1 MPHAFVTVAIPF
13 QAERA
18 AAVEAYLN
26 ELGNPPAEAIRQ
38 KLDDAGF
45 VHFMSMWVV
54 EGDGSAPNH
63 IIIEMNADGTV
74 EEVTA
79 KLAETMGPEI
89 SGLFDKAGIDRGQ
102 ESLAKFLAAH
112 HQGVGQGWFSTP
124 GVNFDGTPQLTVGQI
139 RREAELA
146 HDVTEMLDTVRGKTA
161 LATLDAVRERLWN
174 DEASKWAFVAAP
186 APSLDPA
193 PPPSRA
199 ILPIVSSLVAN
210 FFWPLLAMAAVVLIV
225 VWVLGGFA
233 LAAWI
238 TLLVVAV
245 ELGLLVAVYLAL
257 RRAEQIDIPDDLPPS
272 PERVGEYMK
281 REGRAAQ
288 SHLAAAS
295 TLKPGSL
302 RHLTLRLGL
311 WFAGILA
318 AHFSRPGFLGSTG
331 VIHFARWILLPGS
344 DKLLFMSN
352 YDGVWESYL
361 EDFIERASQGVTGIW
376 SNTVGFPKSENL
388 IFKGANDGDRLRR
401 WTRRQQRTT
410 RFWYTAYPD
419 LTLNRIRVN
428 AAIRQG
434 ISQAKSEADA
444 TDWLSCFGSEP
455 TLPATLETSEI
466 PTLVFG
472 GLGRLPRSR
481 SLLVRLSANVDDAK
495 AWLAGLEAEIA
506 YGDTRGATTAVV
518 AGLSTSGLIKLG
530 LTATDLESFPLA
542 FQHGST
548 APWRA
553 SALGDTGRNDP
564 AGWLWGGPDDAVD
577 AILILYAA
585 TQKALDAMT
594 AAKRKQARSHGHEIT
609 YELPLAPLP
618 TKADKTG
625 VRVREPFG
633 FADGISQ
640 PRIRGAGRPA
650 GNGQA
655 IHMVEPGEFIIGYP
669 DNLGYLP
676 PSPSVAAEADPD
688 NILPA
693 LGADPFRQRPRFVP
707 TAPAARRDL
716 GRNGSFLVARQ
727 LEQDREGFD
736 AFLEEAASQV
746 GADRKAQD
754 AGATSLEDW
763 IAAKMVGRWKDGSS
777 LVRNP
782 LAPSTATQAS
792 TTARQDNDFLLG
804 EEDPAGERCPLGAH
818 IRRAN
823 PRETFD
829 PGSQQQLAISNRHR
843 ILRVGR
849 PYGPDGDGKEGLLFM
864 CLNTDIDRQFGF
876 IQQTWALAPSFHGL
890 EAEVDPFVGVS
901 PKRGRFTIPTA
912 SGPVR
917 VKGLRDF
924 VTVKG
929 GAYFFLPGRQAVR
942 YLCSPDRV
950 SRRDGQ
956 AATNHGSS
964 GRLSEHA

>member
-1 MPHAFVTVAIPF
+1 MQHAFVTVAIPF

-18 AAVEAYLN
+18 AAVEAYLD
-26 ELGNPPAEAIRQ
+26 ELGNPPTEAVRQ

-45 VHFMSMWVV
+45 IHFMSMWVV

-63 IIIEMNADGTV
+63 IIIEANADGTV

-79 KLAETMGPEI
+79 KLAGTMEPEL
-89 SGLFDKAGIDRGQ
+89 SVLLDKAGIDRGQ

-146 HDVTEMLDTVRGKTA
+146 HDVTEMLDSLRGETA

-174 DEASKWAFVAAP
+174 DEARKWTFVAAP
-186 APSLDPA
+186 APSLDPL
-193 PPPSRA
+193 PPSSGA
-199 ILPIVSSLVAN
+199 IGPIVSSLIAN
-210 FFWPLLAMAAVVLIV
+210 FFWPLLALAAVVLVV

-238 TLLVVAV
+238 TLVVVAI
-245 ELGLLVAVYLAL
+245 ELGLVLALYLTL
-257 RRAEQIDIPDDLPPS
+257 RRAERTDIPDDLPPS
-272 PERVGEYMK
+272 AERVAEYMK
-281 REGRAAQ
+281 REGHAAQ

-302 RHLTLRLGL
+302 RYLTLRLGL

-331 VIHFARWILLPGS
+331 VIHFARWILLRGS
-344 DKLLFMSN
+344 NKLLFMSN

-361 EDFIERASQGVTGIW
+361 EDFIEKASRGVTGIW

-388 IFKGANDGDRLRR
+388 IFKGADDGDRLRR

-410 RFWYTAYPD
+410 WFWYTAYPD

-434 ISQAKSEADA
+434 ISQARSEADA

-481 SLLVRLSANVDDAK
+481 SLLVRLAANVDDAK
-495 AWLAGLEAEIA
+495 AWLAGLEGEIA

-530 LTATDLESFPLA
+530 LIATDLESFPLA

-577 AILILYAA
+577 AILVLYAA

-594 AAKRKQARSHGHEIT
+594 AAERKRAQAHGHEIT

-618 TKADKTG
+618 TKPDKTG

-640 PRIRGAGRPA
+640 PRIRGAGRA
-650 GNGQA
+650 TSGDRD
-655 IHMVEPGEFIIGYP
+655 IHTVEPGEFVIGYP

-676 PSPSVAAEADPD
+676 PSPSVAAGADPD
-688 NILPA
+688 DILPA

-707 TAPAARRDL
+707 TAPAARHDL

-727 LEQDREGFD
+727 LEQDRAGFD
-736 AFLEEAASQV
+736 AFLEEAASQL
-746 GADRKAQD
+746 KAEAKAPD
-754 AGATSLEDW
+754 AGGIGLEEW
-763 IAAKMVGRWKDGSS
+763 IAAKLVGRWKDGSS

-782 LAPSTATQAS
+782 LAPSTQS
-792 TTARQDNDFLLG
+792 RSSGTARQDNDFLF
-804 EEDPAGERCPLGAH
+804 EEDPTGQRCPLGAH
-818 IRRAN
+818 LRRAN

-829 PGSQQQLAISNRHR
+829 PGSDEQLAISNRHR

-849 PYGPDGDGKEGLLFM
+849 PYGPDGDGKQGLLFM
-864 CLNTDIDRQFGF
+864 CLNTDFDRQFGF

-901 PKRGRFTIPTA
+901 AKRDLFTIPTK

-929 GAYFFLPGRQAVR
+929 SAYFFLPGRQAVR
-942 YLCSPDRV
+942 YLCSPHRGGGGGDQ
-950 SRRDGQ
+950 SGTDQ
-956 AATNHGSS
+956 A
-964 GRLSEHA
+964 

>member
-13 QAERA
+13 EAGRA

-26 ELGNPPAEAIRQ
+26 ELGNPPSEAIRQ

-54 EGDGSAPNH
+54 GDDGGAPNH
-63 IIIEMNADGTV
+63 IVIEVNGDGTV
-74 EEVTA
+74 EEVIA
-79 KLAETMGPEI
+79 KLAETIGPEV
-89 SGLFDKAGIDRGQ
+89 SALLEKAGVDRG
-102 ESLAKFLAAH
+102 SDDLAKFLAAH
-112 HQGVGQGWFSTP
+112 HHGVGQGWFATP
-124 GVNFDGTPQLTVGQI
+124 GVNFDGTPQMTVGQI

-146 HDVTEMLDTVRGKTA
+146 HDVTEMLDSARGETA
-161 LATLDAVRERLWN
+161 LATLDAVREQLWN
-174 DEASKWAFVAAP
+174 DGARKWAFVAAP
-186 APSLDPA
+186 APSLDPV
-193 PPPSRA
+193 PPSSRA
-199 ILPIVSSLVAN
+199 IVPIISSLVAN
-210 FFWPLLAMAAVVLIV
+210 FFWPLLAVAAVVLIV
-225 VWVLGGFA
+225 VWFLGGFA

-238 TLLVVAV
+238 TVLVVAV
-245 ELGLLVAVYLAL
+245 EFGLLVALYLAI
-257 RRAEQIDIPDDLPPS
+257 RRAEGTDIPDDLPPS
-272 PERVGEYMK
+272 AERVGEYMK
-281 REGRAAQ
+281 REGHAAQ

-302 RHLTLRLGL
+302 RYLTLRLGL

-331 VIHFARWILLPGS
+331 VIHFARWILLPGTG
-344 DKLLFMSN
+344 KLLFMSN

-376 SNTVGFPKSENL
+376 GNTVGFPKSENL
-388 IFKGANDGDRLRR
+388 IFKGADDGDRLRR

-410 RFWYTAYPD
+410 WFWYTAYPD
-419 LTLNRIRVN
+419 LTLSRIRVN

-444 TDWLSCFGSEP
+444 VDWLSCFGSEP

-495 AWLAGLEAEIA
+495 AWLTGLEGEIA

-518 AGLSTSGLIKLG
+518 AGFSTSGLIKLG
-530 LTATDLESFPLA
+530 LTPTDLESFPLA
-542 FQHGST
+542 FQHSST

-553 SALGDTGRNDP
+553 GALGDTGRNDP

-577 AILILYAA
+577 AILVLYAA

-594 AAKRKQARSHGHEIT
+594 AAERKRAQAHGHEIT

-618 TKADKTG
+618 TKPDKTG

-650 GNGQA
+650 EDAQT

-676 PSPSVAAEADPD
+676 PSPSVAAGADPD

-693 LGADPFRQRPRFVP
+693 LGTDPFRQRPRFVP
-707 TAPAARRDL
+707 TAPAARHDL

-727 LEQDREGFD
+727 LEQDREGFE
-736 AFLEEAASQV
+736 AFLQEATASLT
-746 GADRKAQD
+746 ADGKAPD
-754 AGATSLEDW
+754 TGGTSLEEW
-763 IAAKMVGRWKDGSS
+763 IAAKLVGRWKDGSS

-782 LAPSTATQAS
+782 LVPSTES
-792 TTARQDNDFLLG
+792 RSSGTALQDNDFLY
-804 EEDPAGERCPLGAH
+804 EEDPTGQRCPLGTH

-901 PKRGRFTIPTA
+901 AKRGLFTIPA
-912 SGPVR
+912 KDGPVR

-942 YLCSPDRV
+942 YLCSPI
-950 SRRDGQ
+950 
-956 AATNHGSS
+956 S
-964 GRLSEHA
+964 GREAGADGRALV

>member
-13 QAERA
+13 EAGRA
-18 AAVEAYLN
+18 ATVEAYLN
-26 ELGNPPAEAIRQ
+26 ELGNPPTDAVRQ
-38 KLDDAGF
+38 KLDDAAF

-54 EGDGSAPNH
+54 GSDGTAPNH
-63 IIIEMNADGTV
+63 IIIEVNADGTV

-102 ESLAKFLAAH
+102 EGLGKFLAAH

-124 GVNFDGTPQLTVGQI
+124 GVNFDGTPQLTVGQV

-146 HDVTEMLDTVRGKTA
+146 HDVTEMLDSVRGTTA

-174 DEASKWAFVAAP
+174 DEAKKWAFVAAP
-186 APSLDPA
+186 APSLDPV
-193 PPPSRA
+193 PPSSRA
-199 ILPIVSSLVAN
+199 IMPIFSSLIAS
-210 FFWPLLAMAAVVLIV
+210 FFWPLLAVAAVVLIV
-225 VWVLGGFA
+225 VWALGGFA

-238 TLLVVAV
+238 TLLVFAI
-245 ELGLLVAVYLAL
+245 EFGLLVALYLAL
-257 RRAEQIDIPDDLPPS
+257 RRAEGTDIPDDLPPS

-281 REGRAAQ
+281 REGHAAQ
-288 SHLAAAS
+288 SHLAAVS
-295 TLKPGSL
+295 ILKPGSL
-302 RHLTLRLGL
+302 RYLTLRLGL

-331 VIHFARWILLPGS
+331 VIHFARWILLPGTN
-344 DKLLFMSN
+344 KLLFMSN

-376 SNTVGFPKSENL
+376 SNTLGFPRSENL
-388 IFKGANDGDRLRR
+388 IFKGADDGDRLRR

-410 RFWYTAYPD
+410 WFWYTAYPD

-444 TDWLSCFGSEP
+444 ADWLSCFGSEP
-455 TLPATLETSEI
+455 TLPATLEASEI

-472 GLGRLPRSR
+472 GLGRLSRSR
-481 SLLVRLSANVDDAK
+481 SLLVRLSANVGDAK
-495 AWLAGLEAEIA
+495 AWLGGLEGEIA
-506 YGDTRGATTAVV
+506 YGDTRGAATAVV
-518 AGLSTSGLIKLG
+518 AGFSTSGLIKLG
-530 LTATDLESFPLA
+530 LTPTDLESFPLA

-564 AGWLWGGPDDAVD
+564 TGWLWGGPKDEVD
-577 AILILYAA
+577 AIVVLYAK
-585 TQKALDAMT
+585 TQKALDAMIAT
-594 AAKRKQARSHGHEIT
+594 QRKQAQSHGQEIT
-609 YELPLAPLP
+609 YDLPLAPLP
-618 TKADKTG
+618 TKPDKSG

-640 PRIRGAGRPA
+640 PRIRGAGRPV
-650 GNGQA
+650 GDVQT

-676 PSPSVAAEADPD
+676 PSPSVAVEADPD

-707 TAPAARRDL
+707 TAPAARHDL

-727 LEQDREGFD
+727 LEQDREGFE
-736 AFLEEAASQV
+736 AFLQEAASHLK
-746 GADRKAQD
+746 ADERAPD
-754 AGATSLEDW
+754 TGATRLDDW

-777 LVRNP
+777 LVRNA
-782 LAPSTATQAS
+782 LVPSTES
-792 TTARQDNDFLLG
+792 RSSGTALQDNDFLYG
-804 EEDPAGERCPLGAH
+804 EDPTGQRCPLGAH

-849 PYGPDGDGKEGLLFM
+849 PYGPDGNGKQGLLFM

-901 PKRGRFTIPTA
+901 AKRGLFTIPSK

-929 GAYFFLPGRQAVR
+929 SAYFFLPGRQAVR
-942 YLCSPDRV
+942 YLCSPNR
-950 SRRDGQ
+950 SGGADGR
-956 AATNHGSS
+956 ADT
-964 GRLSEHA
+964 EHASPNSV